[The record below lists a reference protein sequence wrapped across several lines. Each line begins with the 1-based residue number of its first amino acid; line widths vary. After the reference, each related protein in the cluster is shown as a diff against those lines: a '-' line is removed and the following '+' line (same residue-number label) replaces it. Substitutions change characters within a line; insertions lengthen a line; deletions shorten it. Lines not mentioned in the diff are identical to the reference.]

1 VNFKDH
7 VARDIGKVF
16 FNVDEFSDSVIIDGH
31 EKVVQIDDDQLK
43 DRGDKEY
50 GGITT
55 GMILYFI
62 PVANYAPIDS
72 PKVGN
77 SQVFNKKMYYIE
89 DVKGESSGVY
99 EILLNQ
105 NRGE

>member
-1 VNFKDH
+1 MSFKDQ
-7 VARDIGKVF
+7 VALDISRTF
-16 FNVDEFSDSVIIDGH
+16 FNINEFSDEVMIDDQEKAVIID
-31 EKVVQIDDDQLK
+31 DNQLK
-43 DRGDKEY
+43 ARGDKEY

-55 GMILYFI
+55 GMLLYFI
-62 PVANYAPIDS
+62 PVAAYGPGK

-77 SQVFNKKMYYIE
+77 SQLFNDKQYYIE